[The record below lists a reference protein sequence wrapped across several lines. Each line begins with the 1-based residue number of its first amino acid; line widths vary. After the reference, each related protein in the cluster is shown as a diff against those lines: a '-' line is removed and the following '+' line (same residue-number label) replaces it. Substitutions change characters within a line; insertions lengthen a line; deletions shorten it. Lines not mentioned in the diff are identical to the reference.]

1 MPIDVHV
8 EDHVALIT
16 INRPERMNAL
26 DHEHYKALSDAWIR
40 VRDDADIRAAIV
52 TGAGEKAFCAGAD
65 IKSLLPRPTDLPEM
79 WLTQKDLILN
89 RGLEVWKPIIAAV
102 NGVCMGGGTCM
113 LFATDIRI
121 AVPAAVFSLAEVKR
135 GLVPGN
141 GATQR
146 VLSQL
151 PYAIAM
157 EMVLTGDSIDA
168 EQAARW
174 GLINRVVPPEKL
186 LETAFDYA
194 RRIGRNAPLAVQ
206 AAKEL
211 AIRARDVDL
220 HTGLRMETVMNRLLW
235 ESEDLKE
242 GATAFAEKRPPRF
255 QGR

>member
-1 MPIDVHV
+1 MSIDVTV
-8 EDHVALIT
+8 EEGIALIT
-16 INRPERMNAL
+16 INRPERRNAL
-26 DHEHYKALSDAWIR
+26 DEEHYRLMSEVWTR
-40 VRDDADIRAAIV
+40 VRDDPEIRSAIV
-52 TGAGEKAFCAGAD
+52 TGAGDKAFCAGAD
-65 IKSLLPRPTDLPEM
+65 IKSLLPRPTDMSEM

-121 AVPAAVFSLAEVKR
+121 AVPTAVFSLAEVKR

-168 EQAARW
+168 ETAARW
-174 GLINRVVPPEKL
+174 GLINRIVEPANL
-186 LETAFDYA
+186 LDTAFEYA

-220 HTGLRMETVMNRLLW
+220 RTGLRMELVINRLLW
-235 ESEDLKE
+235 ETEDLKE
-242 GATAFAEKRPPRF
+242 GATAFAEKRPAQFR
-255 QGR
+255 GR

>member
-1 MPIDVHV
+1 MPIDVTV

-26 DHEHYKALSDAWIR
+26 DHEHYRALSEAWIR
-40 VRDDADIRAAIV
+40 VRDDTDIRSAIV
-52 TGAGEKAFCAGAD
+52 TGAGERAFCAGAD
-65 IKSLLPRPTDLPEM
+65 IKSLLPQPTGMSDM
-79 WLTQKDLILN
+79 WLTQKDQILN

-113 LFATDIRI
+113 LFATDIRL
-121 AVPAAVFSLAEVKR
+121 AVPNAVFSLAEVKR

-168 EQAARW
+168 QQAARW
-174 GLINRVVPPEKL
+174 GLINRIVPPDKL
-186 LETAFDYA
+186 LETAFEYA
-194 RRIGRNAPLAVQ
+194 QRIGRNAPLAVQ

-220 HTGLRMETVMNRLLW
+220 QTGLRMETVMNRLLW
-235 ESEDLKE
+235 ETEDLKE
-242 GATAFAEKRPPRF
+242 GVAAFAEKRPPRF